1 MKEIVSSAIDV
12 RVGAHPHRPSGRA
25 PAGAAGAPGGTATR
39 GAPAPPAAG
48 APAASA
54 GAPAVEADDDALV
67 NWTEVQDIELAIVRR
82 MREYMS
88 GQHPSVFHGD
98 GFEFAGLRDWQPGD
112 RLTSIDW
119 AQSTLTNFAPIV
131 TREFEQQS
139 TARLVIVADASRST
153 RCGAA
158 GAPIARTIARTVG
171 TLALAGAFFQD
182 QVGLITF
189 DRSSRHLTVR
199 PRVGRN
205 HAIHCL
211 DAYQAL
217 VHGSGHAAE
226 PHRIDDSI
234 AGLIRRTSLVPVVSD
249 FLFDGYEE
257 LLDELLALNAT
268 HDVFV
273 VLIDSRDAFAL
284 PALSAGWIEVA
295 DVETGRTRLV
305 SAADLE
311 RMGDAVAAWQD
322 RVEERAGELGLEVLR
337 VGHDPERFHEQVVEF
352 LADRRLR
359 KR

>member
-12 RVGAHPHRPSGRA
+12 RVGAHPHRPGGRA
-25 PAGAAGAPGGTATR
+25 P
-39 GAPAPPAAG
+39 AG

-54 GAPAVEADDDALV
+54 RSAAPGSPAAEVDEHGLV
-67 NWTEVQDIELAIVRR
+67 SWTEVQDIEIAIVRR

-98 GFEFAGLRDWQPGD
+98 GFEFAGLRDWEPGD

-139 TARLVIVADASRST
+139 TARLVIVADASSST

-158 GAPIARTIARTVG
+158 GAPIARAIARTVG

-217 VHGSGHAAE
+217 VHGSGRTPE
-226 PHRIDDSI
+226 PERIDDSI

-249 FLFDGYEE
+249 FLFDGYET

-268 HDVFV
+268 HDLFV

-295 DVETGRTRLV
+295 DVETGSTRLV
-305 SAADLE
+305 SAGDLE

-322 RVEERAGELGLEVLR
+322 RVEQRAGELGLEVLR
-337 VGHDPERFHEQVVEF
+337 VGDDPERFHEQVVEF

>member
-1 MKEIVSSAIDV
+1 MKEVVASAIDV
-12 RVGAHPHRPSGRA
+12 RVGAHPHRPGGRA
-25 PAGAAGAPGGTATR
+25 PAGDVDEG
-39 GAPAPPAAG
+39 
-48 APAASA
+48 
-54 GAPAVEADDDALV
+54 ALV
-67 NWTEVQDIELAIVRR
+67 SWTEVQDIELAIVRR

-88 GQHPSVFHGD
+88 GQHPSVFHGN
-98 GFEFAGLRDWQPGD
+98 GFEFAGLRDWEPGD

-139 TARLVIVADASRST
+139 TARLIIVADASSST

-217 VHGSGHAAE
+217 VHGNRHAAE
-226 PHRIDDSI
+226 PERIDDSI
-234 AGLIRRTSLVPVVSD
+234 AGLIRRTSLVPVISD
-249 FLFDGYEE
+249 FLFDGYET

-268 HDVFV
+268 HDLFV
-273 VLIDSRDAFAL
+273 VLIDSRGAFAL
-284 PALSAGWIEVA
+284 PDLSAGWIEVA
-295 DVETGRTRLV
+295 DVETGSTRLV
-305 SAADLE
+305 SAGDLA

-322 RVEERAGELGLEVLR
+322 RVERRADDLGLEVLR
-337 VGHDPERFHEQVVEF
+337 VGDDPERFHEQVVEF

>member
-1 MKEIVSSAIDV
+1 MKEVVSSAIDV
-12 RVGAHPHRPSGRA
+12 RVGAHPHRPGGAA
-25 PAGAAGAPGGTATR
+25 PAGAATTGAPGAR
-39 GAPAPPAAG
+39 AAG
-48 APAASA
+48 GTP
-54 GAPAVEADDDALV
+54 GVEVDEDVLV
-67 NWTEVQDIELAIVRR
+67 SWTEVQDIELAIVRR
-82 MREYMS
+82 MREYMT
-88 GQHPSVFHGD
+88 GQHRSVFHGD
-98 GFEFAGLRDWQPGD
+98 GFEFAGLRDWEPGD

-139 TARLVIVADASRST
+139 TARLLIVADASSST

-217 VHGSGHAAE
+217 VHGGGHDAE
-226 PHRIDDSI
+226 PERIDDSI
-234 AGLIRRTSLVPVVSD
+234 AGLIRRTSLVPVISD

-268 HDVFV
+268 HDLFV

-305 SAADLE
+305 SAGDLE

-322 RVEERAGELGLEVLR
+322 RVEQRAGELGLEVLR
-337 VGHDPERFHEQVVEF
+337 VGDDPDRFHEQVVEF

>member
-1 MKEIVSSAIDV
+1 MKERVASPIDV
-12 RVGAHPHRPSGRA
+12 RVGAHPDRPVG
-25 PAGAAGAPGGTATR
+25 
-39 GAPAPPAAG
+39 APPAVAG
-48 APAASA
+48 P
-54 GAPAVEADDDALV
+54 GAVAVDEEALV

-82 MREYMS
+82 MREYMT
-88 GQHPSVFHGD
+88 GQHPSVFRGD
-98 GFEFAGLRDWQPGD
+98 GFEFAGLRDWEPGD

-119 AQSTLTNFAPIV
+119 AQSTLTNFSPIV

-139 TARLVIVADASRST
+139 TARLVIVADASSST

-158 GAPIARTIARTVG
+158 GAPIARTIARTVA
-171 TLALAGAFFQD
+171 TLALAAAFFQD

-199 PRVGRN
+199 PRIGRN

-226 PHRIDDSI
+226 PHRVDDSI
-234 AGLIRRTSLVPVVSD
+234 GGLIRRTSLVPVISD
-249 FLFDGYEE
+249 FLFEGYEA

-273 VLIDSRDAFAL
+273 VLIDSRDAFTL
-284 PALSAGWIEVA
+284 PTLSAGWIEVA
-295 DVETGRTRLV
+295 DVETGETRLV

-311 RMGDAVAAWQD
+311 RMGEAVAVWQD
-322 RVEERAGELGLEVLR
+322 RVEQRAAELGLEVLR
-337 VGHDPERFHEQVVEF
+337 IGTDPDRFHEQVVEF

>member
-25 PAGAAGAPGGTATR
+25 PVGAPGAPGGTAPG
-39 GAPAPPAAG
+39 GAPARAG
-48 APAASA
+48 AGAS
-54 GAPAVEADDDALV
+54 AVEADDDALV

-98 GFEFAGLRDWQPGD
+98 GFEFAGLRDWEPGD

-139 TARLVIVADASRST
+139 TARLVIVADASSST

-322 RVEERAGELGLEVLR
+322 GVEQRAGELGLEVLPVGPPPAR
-337 VGHDPERFHEQVVEF
+337 VQEQGVAL

>member
-25 PAGAAGAPGGTATR
+25 PVGAPGAPGGTAPG
-39 GAPAPPAAG
+39 GAPARAG
-48 APAASA
+48 AGAS
-54 GAPAVEADDDALV
+54 AVEADDDALV

-98 GFEFAGLRDWQPGD
+98 GFEFAGLRDWEPGD

-139 TARLVIVADASRST
+139 TARLVIVADASSST

-322 RVEERAGELGLEVLR
+322 GVEQRAGELGLEVLR

>member
-25 PAGAAGAPGGTATR
+25 PAGTAAGG
-39 GAPAPPAAG
+39 
-48 APAASA
+48 PAASP
-54 GAPAVEADDDALV
+54 GARAVEADDDALV

-139 TARLVIVADASRST
+139 TARLVIVADASSST

>member
-1 MKEIVSSAIDV
+1 M
-12 RVGAHPHRPSGRA
+12 GAHPHRPGGAA
-25 PAGAAGAPGGTATR
+25 PAGAATPAAPGAR
-39 GAPAPPAAG
+39 AAG
-48 APAASA
+48 GRP
-54 GAPAVEADDDALV
+54 GVEVDEDVLV
-67 NWTEVQDIELAIVRR
+67 SWTEVQDIELAIVRR
-82 MREYMS
+82 MREYMT
-88 GQHPSVFHGD
+88 GQHRSVFHGD
-98 GFEFAGLRDWQPGD
+98 GFEFAGLRDWEPGD

-139 TARLVIVADASRST
+139 TARLVIVADASSST

-217 VHGSGHAAE
+217 VHGGGHDAE
-226 PHRIDDSI
+226 PERIDDSI
-234 AGLIRRTSLVPVVSD
+234 AGLIRRTSLVPVISD

-268 HDVFV
+268 HDLFV

-305 SAADLE
+305 SAGDLE
-311 RMGDAVAAWQD
+311 RMGDAVVAWQD
-322 RVEERAGELGLEVLR
+322 RVEQRAGELGLEVLR
-337 VGHDPERFHEQVVEF
+337 VGHDPDRFHEQVVEF